1 MTNSDQMQI
10 IDSSLQELQD
20 IEQEMRRLS
29 ELEQLQQQQQQ
40 EMEDNDPSGTY
51 VYERSGSMGGRQV
64 ITISGESWMGKVTM
78 NSGFG
83 ESYDEEQ
90 AMYSSGVVIGNK
102 LMDETGF
109 VQVGRLWKNANK
121 RWALDFAG
129 SSGTI
134 VLFKE

>member
-1 MTNSDQMQI
+1 
-10 IDSSLQELQD
+10 
-20 IEQEMRRLS
+20 
-29 ELEQLQQQQQQ
+29 
-40 EMEDNDPSGTY
+40 
-51 VYERSGSMGGRQV
+51 
-64 ITISGESWMGKVTM
+64 M